1 MRITEAQIRRII
13 KEELIIVL
21 EVQDPTVKYSFLG
34 LGKKDKNIAVNP
46 EVRTKPQSGNVANVP
61 KRDFKIDPS
70 SPITSYENLIKNDPD
85 FRNLFIQVSR
95 TFPMGKD
102 RIINY
107 LTGLAKS
114 DEGMDKMLSALT
126 KENIED
132 LVEYTKEFPVVR
144 ENKRK

>member
-1 MRITEAQIRRII
+1 MRLTEAQIRKVIR
-13 KEELIIVL
+13 EELINVL
-21 EVQDPTVKYSFLG
+21 EMSDPTVVKRFPP
-34 LGKKDKNIAVNP
+34 KPTPNIGINP
-46 EVRTKPQSGNVANVP
+46 RVRTKPQSGNVASVP

-102 RIINY
+102 RIISY
-107 LTGLAKS
+107 LRGLAKS
-114 DEGMDKMLSALT
+114 DEGMDKMLNALT